1 MILRAHPFLNC
12 GADFS
17 QQRAA
22 EYDEMS
28 VGVGRDRRQSDRR
41 RLSDRLAGPFETLV
55 RLRHSSGVK
64 RQVTAVVENVS
75 GDGAF
80 VRTTETI
87 GPGER
92 VFLVFRLSE
101 TGQTGPQ
108 VAARGRVVRAERQPD
123 GHVGIAVHF
132 SSHRFL

>member
-1 MILRAHPFLNC
+1 M
-12 GADFS
+12 
-17 QQRAA
+17 
-22 EYDEMS
+22 
-28 VGVGRDRRQSDRR
+28 
-41 RLSDRLAGPFETLV
+41 
-55 RLRHSSGVK
+55 
-64 RQVTAVVENVS
+64 TAVVENVS

-108 VAARGRVVRAERQPD
+108 VAARGRVVRAEPQPD
-123 GHVGIAVHF
+123 GYVGIAVHF

>member
-1 MILRAHPFLNC
+1 M
-12 GADFS
+12 
-17 QQRAA
+17 
-22 EYDEMS
+22 
-28 VGVGRDRRQSDRR
+28 GRDRRQSDRR
-41 RLSDRLAGPFETLV
+41 RLSDRLAGPFDVLM
-55 RLRHSSGVK
+55 RLRHPFEVK

-87 GPGER
+87 SPGER

-108 VAARGRVVRAERQPD
+108 VAARGRVVRSERQSNGD
-123 GHVGIAVHF
+123 VGIAVQF

>member
-1 MILRAHPFLNC
+1 M
-12 GADFS
+12 
-17 QQRAA
+17 
-22 EYDEMS
+22 
-28 VGVGRDRRQSDRR
+28 
-41 RLSDRLAGPFETLV
+41 
-55 RLRHSSGVK
+55 RLRHPFGVK

-80 VRTTETI
+80 VRTTESI
-87 GPGER
+87 NPGER

-108 VAARGRVVRAERQPD
+108 VAARGRVVRSERQSNGD
-123 GHVGIAVHF
+123 VGIAVQF

>member
-1 MILRAHPFLNC
+1 M
-12 GADFS
+12 
-17 QQRAA
+17 
-22 EYDEMS
+22 
-28 VGVGRDRRQSDRR
+28 GRERRQSDRR
-41 RLSDRLAGPFETLV
+41 RLSDRLAGPFETLM
-55 RLRHSSGVK
+55 RLRQSFGVK
-64 RQVTAVVENVS
+64 REVAAVVGNLS

-108 VAARGRVVRAERQPD
+108 VAARGRVVRAEPQPD
-123 GHVGIAVHF
+123 GYVGIAVHF